1 MENSKQSIS
10 MAEKR
15 VEEMNRLTQGLL
27 EQSNRY
33 MQQRNNRQSRP
44 QNNMNMNKVVPPPP
58 PKPRF
63 ETVEKPRQSRPDLP
77 PKPEP
82 PPCEAVKPSPP
93 NADGANSDTLLIVT
107 LAALLIKENAD
118 IKLILALLYILM

>member
-33 MQQRNNRQSRP
+33 MQQRNKQPSRP
-44 QNNMNMNKVVPPPP
+44 QNSFNRGGSPP

-63 ETVEKPRQSRPDLP
+63 ETVGKPQQEKTVQP
-77 PKPEP
+77 PKQEP
-82 PPCEAVKPSPP
+82 PPCEEPKPAPPAVSSI
-93 NADGANSDTLLIVT
+93 NSDTALIVT
-107 LAALLIKENAD
+107 LAAVLLKENAD

>member
-33 MQQRNNRQSRP
+33 MQQRNRQQGRP
-44 QNNMNMNKVVPPPP
+44 QNNMNRTTSAPP

-63 ETVEKPRQSRPDLP
+63 ETVGKSQQEKPIFP
-77 PKPEP
+77 PKTEP
-82 PPCEAVKPSPP
+82 PTCADQKPAPTIIG
-93 NADGANSDTLLIVT
+93 GANSDTALIIM
-107 LAALLIKENAD
+107 LAAVLLKENAD

>member
-1 MENSKQSIS
+1 MENSKQGIS

-33 MQQRNNRQSRP
+33 MQQRNRP
-44 QNNMNMNKVVPPPP
+44 QNKPQSNYTRGASPPP

-63 ETVEKPRQSRPDLP
+63 ETVGKSQPEKSIQP

-82 PPCEAVKPSPP
+82 PSCAAPKPAPP
-93 NADGANSDTLLIVT
+93 VTEGSGSDTALIVT
-107 LAALLIKENAD
+107 LAAVLLKENAD

>member
-1 MENSKQSIS
+1 MENSKQGIS

-33 MQQRNNRQSRP
+33 MQQRNRQQSRP
-44 QNNMNMNKVVPPPP
+44 QSNFNRGASPPP

-63 ETVEKPRQSRPDLP
+63 ETVGKSQPEKAVPP

-82 PPCEAVKPSPP
+82 PSCAAQKPAPP
-93 NADGANSDTLLIVT
+93 AADSAGSDTALIIT
-107 LAALLIKENAD
+107 LAAVLLKENAD

>member
-1 MENSKQSIS
+1 MENSKQGIS

-33 MQQRNNRQSRP
+33 MQQRNRP
-44 QNNMNMNKVVPPPP
+44 QNKPQSNFNRGASPP

-63 ETVEKPRQSRPDLP
+63 ETVGKSQPEKAVQP

-82 PPCEAVKPSPP
+82 PSCEEPKPAPPAVS
-93 NADGANSDTLLIVT
+93 GINSDTALIVT
-107 LAALLIKENAD
+107 LAAVLLKENAD

>member
-1 MENSKQSIS
+1 MENSKQGIS

-33 MQQRNNRQSRP
+33 MQQRSRQQNRP
-44 QNNMNMNKVVPPPP
+44 QNNFNRGASPP

-63 ETVEKPRQSRPDLP
+63 ETVGKPQQEKTVQP
-77 PKPEP
+77 PKQEP
-82 PPCEAVKPSPP
+82 PPCEEPKPAPSAVSGI
-93 NADGANSDTLLIVT
+93 NTDTALIVT
-107 LAALLIKENAD
+107 LAAVLLKENAD

>member
-33 MQQRNNRQSRP
+33 MQQRNKQPSRP
-44 QNNMNMNKVVPPPP
+44 QNSFNRGGSPP

-63 ETVEKPRQSRPDLP
+63 ETVENPRQSRPDLP
-77 PKPEP
+77 PRPEP
-82 PPCEAVKPSPP
+82 PPCEAVKSEPP
-93 NADGANSDTLLIVT
+93 AFSGANSDTALIIM
-107 LAALLIKENAD
+107 LAALLLKENAD
-118 IKLILALLYILM
+118 IKLILALLYMLM